1 MINYLLIDILIVIFP
16 LISNIKWKFKY
27 HHYHKHLF
35 PSIAIV
41 GSSYVIWD
49 IIVTHRGD
57 WWFNSKYL
65 IGVNILGL
73 PIEEILFFVTVPY
86 SCIFIY
92 ENLCHF
98 TIEKEVIYSK
108 FFYYLIMT
116 LFFIF
121 GLIYV
126 KQDYTIL
133 SLFSC
138 GLFFLVSNTFY
149 SKILKSRNYWLYI
162 IISFIPF
169 IFFNYLLTSLVVVFY
184 NPDAILGIRITTIPL
199 EDFFYNYSMLSFYL
213 LVYVYFKDN
222 WSGKSTHNSYQ

>member
-92 ENLCHF
+92 ENLSHF